1 MKSKWSAMV
10 IWTGLLLLAG
20 CGVHKEADPP
30 PVRSAQKTDASLSEA
45 EQRFALALFQDMI
58 KEEGSR
64 KNIFLSPYSI
74 HQALVMTANGAAG
87 DSRKELLGT
96 LNLNQT
102 DMTSINRMSQS
113 VNRSLET
120 LPHGEFSSANS
131 IWSKRELKESFQ
143 DAIKGLGDAYQL
155 HDAEEING
163 WVKKK
168 TKDRIDQI
176 VDKVS
181 SNTIAYIINAVYF
194 RESWKHP
201 FDPHMTAEQPFYSA
215 DGSAKKHP
223 MMTQT
228 NRFPYL
234 ENKHFQ
240 AVKLPFQDE
249 GLSLAVFLPKKA
261 ANLEQL
267 LAGMTYD
274 QWRALHK
281 GWTMKQVE
289 LKLPRFSFQTDY
301 MLNEP
306 LKRLGMK
313 TVFSSADFS
322 NMFAGEGA
330 AQIDK
335 VRHKTFI
342 KVDEAGTEAS
352 AATAVEIIESAP
364 VPEVTMTADHPFY
377 FAIVDET
384 SGMNLF
390 VGSVAEPSDE

>member
-155 HDAEEING
+155 HDDPNRAAEEING

-201 FDPHMTAEQPFYSA
+201 FDPHMTAEQPFIL
-215 DGSAKKHP
+215 
-223 MMTQT
+223 
-228 NRFPYL
+228 R
-234 ENKHFQ
+234 
-240 AVKLPFQDE
+240 
-249 GLSLAVFLPKKA
+249 
-261 ANLEQL
+261 
-267 LAGMTYD
+267 
-274 QWRALHK
+274 
-281 GWTMKQVE
+281 
-289 LKLPRFSFQTDY
+289 
-301 MLNEP
+301 
-306 LKRLGMK
+306 
-313 TVFSSADFS
+313 
-322 NMFAGEGA
+322 
-330 AQIDK
+330 
-335 VRHKTFI
+335 
-342 KVDEAGTEAS
+342 
-352 AATAVEIIESAP
+352 TAP
-364 VPEVTMTADHPFY
+364 QKNTP
-377 FAIVDET
+377 
-384 SGMNLF
+384 
-390 VGSVAEPSDE
+390 